1 MHRWIGSIVISGIIA
16 IFWGFTTM
24 QIQPSASETERSPYN
39 PIQFAGVPFV
49 QNYAKTTY
57 KSGNQNWAVSCA
69 ENGMMHFANSDG
81 LLSFDGQHWQRH
93 SMPGN
98 ILVRAVTA
106 DKDGRIYSGGFG
118 QFGFWEKDAYGQLNY
133 HSLSDSLSAKDRPH
147 DEIWKIYA
155 DQEKVLFQ
163 SFSSIY
169 IYQGGKLKVFKSSD
183 PFLFLF
189 SVNGRYF
196 VEVIAKGLFEFRE
209 SQLIKLIDKEAYGN
223 SRILSILPF
232 RDGEMLI
239 GTAQKGIFLLKDRE
253 FAPWPNEMDEDFRK
267 FQLNNGLRVLDA
279 YYAFG
284 TILNGVYILDE
295 RGKLVQ
301 HINKNNGLQNNT
313 VLSLQQDKQHNIWAG
328 LDNGIGRIEI
338 NSPIYY
344 YDDRAGNLGTVYTSK
359 IYDGKL
365 YLGTNQGLYYS
376 DWPAVRNRFNF
387 HLIEGSQG
395 QVWDLSVIDNQLFCG
410 HNNGTFIVKG
420 RQLTWL
426 SSVTGGYLL
435 TPLVGSENRLLQ
447 GTYTGL
453 ALFKKE
459 GERWHFDQEIENF
472 NEPVQ
477 YLQQTGNN
485 RLWVSGYKGLYRLQL
500 NEEQNKVVQKRRYRE
515 QEGLPNSPYI
525 NVFDLAGRTVFA
537 TDSGF
542 YLYDEIADSFHAY
555 EQLNERLGT
564 FANAN
569 KIVAADDG
577 QYWFTR
583 KGNLALVAFGDGG
596 RASIDS
602 TQFGPLSNRM
612 ISYYEN
618 INALGTHLSLISLDD
633 GFALYRR
640 LQESTEKKIE
650 RPIIQKVEDISD
662 STARL
667 IAFNQETL
675 LLDAKQNNLRITF
688 SLPHYGINE
697 AQFQYVLEGNSK
709 NWSAWSTLTQ
719 KEFTNLPSGE
729 YRFSVRALVN
739 GVVTPINSIPFEISA
754 PWYRNTWA
762 WIIYFALLVFLL
774 LCLRKIYQYKLKR
787 HREEVQQKMLLE
799 QEDRLRKEAMENEQ
813 RLVRLK
819 NSQLEKELAS
829 KNRELAN
836 SAMNI
841 VYKNELLN
849 NVHDELLQLKDHEG
863 RKLSSDQLKKIS
875 KIIDEARSDERD
887 WNVFEESFNEAH
899 ENFFKKLKANHPEL
913 IPNDLKL
920 CAYLRMNMSSKEIA
934 SLLNITTR
942 GVEIRRYRLRKKLN
956 LDHDR
961 SLTEFLIEI

>member
-1 MHRWIGSIVISGIIA
+1 L
-16 IFWGFTTM
+16 FFGFTPV
-24 QIQPSASETERSPYN
+24 QLDPLDHAPADRSAIAQKN
-39 PIQFAGVPFV
+39 NNIQFAGVPFV

-57 KSGNQNWAVSCA
+57 KAGNQNWAISCA
-69 ENGMMHFANSDG
+69 ENGVMHVANSDG
-81 LLSFDGQHWQRH
+81 LLTFDGQHWQRN

-98 ILVRAVTA
+98 ILVRAVTT

-118 QFGFWEKDAYGQLNY
+118 EFGFWDKDIYGQLNY
-133 HSLSDSLSAKDRPH
+133 HSLAEGLPEKDRPH

-155 DQEKVLFQ
+155 DEEKVLFQ

-169 IYQGGKLKVFKSSD
+169 TYQEGKLKVLKSSD

-189 SVNGRYF
+189 HADGRYF
-196 VEVIAKGLFEFRE
+196 VEVIAKGLFEF
-209 SQLIKLIDKEAYGN
+209 QGGKLTKLADKEAYGN
-223 SRILSILPF
+223 SRILSILPYP
-232 RDGEMLI
+232 GGGLLI
-239 GTAQKGIFLLKDRE
+239 GTAQRGVFILKDKVLV
-253 FAPWPNEMDEDFRK
+253 PWANEVDEDFKK
-267 FQLNNGLRVLDA
+267 FQLNNGLRVLDT

-295 RGKLVQ
+295 QGKLIQ
-301 HINKNNGLQNNT
+301 HINKSNGLQNNT
-313 VLSLQQDKQHNIWAG
+313 VLSLQQDKQRNIWAA
-328 LDNGIGRIEI
+328 LDNGIDRIEI

-344 YDDRAGNLGTVYTSK
+344 YDDRAGTLGTVYTSK
-359 IYDGKL
+359 IYQGNL

-376 DWPAVRNRFNF
+376 AWPAVRNHFNF
-387 HLIEGSQG
+387 HLIEGTQG
-395 QVWDLSVIDNQLFCG
+395 QVWDLSIVDDQLFCG
-410 HNNGTFIVKG
+410 HNNGTFKVNGK
-420 RQLTWL
+420 QVQWL

-435 TPLVGSENRLLQ
+435 TPLQGSEKRLLQ

-453 ALFKKE
+453 TLFKKDDNT
-459 GERWHFDQEIENF
+459 WHFEQEIEDF

-477 YLQQTGNN
+477 YLQQIGNN
-485 RLWVSGYKGLYRLQL
+485 RLWVSGYKGLYRIQL
-500 NEEQNKVVQKRRYRE
+500 DSAQHKVIQKKRYTT
-515 QEGLPNSPYI
+515 QEGLPNSPYR

-542 YLYDEIADSFHAY
+542 YLYDEIADRFHAY

-569 KIVAADDG
+569 KIVATENG
-577 QYWFTR
+577 QYWFIR

-596 RASIDS
+596 KASIDS

-618 INALGTHLSLISLDD
+618 VNVLSHNLSLISLDD

-640 LQESTEKKIE
+640 LQQPPEKKIE
-650 RPIIQKVEDISD
+650 KPIIQKIEDIAD

-667 IAFNQETL
+667 IAFNRTDLTL
-675 LLDAKQNNLRITF
+675 EAHQNNLRITF
-688 SLPHYGINE
+688 ALPHYGIND
-697 AQFQYVLEGNSK
+697 AQFQYLLQGNSK

-719 KEFTNLPSGE
+719 KEFTNLPAGE
-729 YRFSVRALVN
+729 YIFRVRALVN
-739 GVVTPINSIPFEISA
+739 GIVTPVTVVAFEISA
-754 PWYRNTWA
+754 PWYHSKWA
-762 WIIYFALLVFLL
+762 WSIYLVGALLLL
-774 LCLRKIYQYKLKR
+774 LSLQRFYTYKLKR
-787 HREEVQQKMLLE
+787 HREDVQRRMLLE
-799 QEDRLRKEAMENEQ
+799 QEERLRKESVENEQ

-849 NVHDELLQLKDHEG
+849 NVHDELLHLKDNEG
-863 RKLSSDQLKKIS
+863 RKLSGDQLKRIS

-887 WNVFEESFNEAH
+887 WNLFEESFNEAH
-899 ENFFKKLKANHPEL
+899 ENFFKKLKTNHPEL

-956 LDHDR
+956 LEHDQ